1 MTDSNSFFNESKKE
15 IENYLENR
23 ALLMKMQVISTSSRL
38 VAKLLLGM
46 VLGLLGF
53 CLIFFLSFMAGY
65 FFADLTGS
73 LYMGYGI
80 VVVFYLLLFL
90 IFACLS
96 DLIYLFM
103 YLYVLFR
110 TLVTVMFTINY

>member
-73 LYMGYGI
+73 LYMGYVI

-90 IFACLS
+90 IVYGNKKKIGNSIS
-96 DLIYLFM
+96 DSIIQ
-103 YLYVLFR
+103 VLF
-110 TLVTVMFTINY
+110 NKDE

>member
-90 IFACLS
+90 IVYGNKKKIGNSIS
-96 DLIYLFM
+96 DSIIQ
-103 YLYVLFR
+103 VLF
-110 TLVTVMFTINY
+110 NKDE